1 MRNRGESCGFLH
13 LRKKVIRMPMIPPEV
28 VEEARRVD
36 LLTWLQQNDPG
47 NLVKLSHNQFCT
59 KEHDSLKISNG
70 KWYWFS
76 RGFGGYSALD
86 YLMKVKNYD
95 FVEAVEAI
103 TGKNGETVPVTY
115 YEWETEGE
123 KPEEKERTLL
133 IPELAKNTVQV
144 EAYLKKRGISEDVIR
159 YCLAHSLIFETS
171 VYPSAY
177 FILELFRL
185 FHFRVLL
192 CLT

>member
-1 MRNRGESCGFLH
+1 
-13 LRKKVIRMPMIPPEV
+13 MPMIPPEV

-95 FVEAVEAI
+95 FVVAVEAI
-103 TGKNGETVPVTY
+103 TGKNGETVPV
-115 YEWETEGE
+115 WEIEHE
-123 KPEEKERTLL
+123 
-133 IPELAKNTVQV
+133 V
-144 EAYLKKRGISEDVIR
+144 
-159 YCLAHSLIFETS
+159 
-171 VYPSAY
+171 
-177 FILELFRL
+177 
-185 FHFRVLL
+185 
-192 CLT
+192 